1 MRAIIPATAAL
12 LLTALLA
19 APVAGQ
25 EWPTKPVR
33 IVAPFAAGG
42 TSDILGRLVA
52 ERLSRSLGQQFVVDN
67 RGGAAGMIGSA
78 AVAAAEPDGYTLLIS
93 GNASHVIAPAFYG
106 NANYDGVKSF
116 THIAYVGGVPAGLLV
131 HASLNIKSYG
141 EFVAWAKTQGKPVDY
156 VSSGTAT
163 YGYLFGAELARKEG
177 FAFNH
182 IPYKGAGPALLDLV
196 AGHVKVAT
204 ISFSAG
210 AEHVRSGTLHALGVS
225 TDERLKTFP
234 DVPTFKELGHA
245 DMTSGSWFAISGPAN
260 LPPEIVAKLNRE
272 VRQILRQPEV
282 QQRLDKDGFQTREMS
297 PEELQKFFVSET
309 ERWGPV
315 AKAFSTAA
323 K

>member
-1 MRAIIPATAAL
+1 MRLFQLVTIASLST
-12 LLTALLA
+12 LLA
-19 APVAGQ
+19 SPTVAD
-25 EWPTKPVR
+25 EWPAKPVR
-33 IVAPFAAGG
+33 IIAPFAAGG

-52 ERLSRSLGQQFVVDN
+52 ERLSKALGQQFFVDN

-78 AVAAAEPDGYTLLIS
+78 AVASSEPDGYTLLIS

-106 NANYDGVKSF
+106 NAQYDGIKSF

-131 HASLNIKSYG
+131 HSSLNIRTYR
-141 EFVAWAKTQGKPVDY
+141 EFIAWAKASDKAVDY

-177 FAFNH
+177 FRFNH

-210 AEHVRSGTLHALGVS
+210 APHVRSGTLHALGIS
-225 TDERLKTFP
+225 TDERLRTFP

-245 DMTSGSWFAISGPAN
+245 DMTSGSWFAISGPAG
-260 LPPEIVAKLNRE
+260 LPPAVVSKLNRE
-272 VRQILRQPEV
+272 MRQVLREPAV
-282 QQRLDKDGFQTREMS
+282 QQRLERDGFQTRDMS
-297 PEELQKFFVSET
+297 PKQIQNFFVSET
-309 ERWGPV
+309 QRWAPV
-315 AKAFSTAA
+315 AKAFAKSTQ
-323 K
+323 